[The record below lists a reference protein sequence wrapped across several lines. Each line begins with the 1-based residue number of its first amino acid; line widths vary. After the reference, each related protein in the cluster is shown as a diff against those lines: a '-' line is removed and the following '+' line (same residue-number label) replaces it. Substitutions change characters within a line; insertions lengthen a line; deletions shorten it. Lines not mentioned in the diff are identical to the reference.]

1 MYDLKS
7 CGKMHFVGM
16 ENHQRSMHLH
26 VAENIGCK
34 MTMIDEDMGE
44 SSVFGAAQAHRPCCK
59 WVEGG
64 YFSGII
70 LYHQGVLHEA
80 RQALQ
85 GRARFFLLQD
95 SKNRMSLHTRM
106 YTYPH
111 RCTRVSG

>member
-1 MYDLKS
+1 
-7 CGKMHFVGM
+7 
-16 ENHQRSMHLH
+16 
-26 VAENIGCK
+26 
-34 MTMIDEDMGE
+34 
-44 SSVFGAAQAHRPCCK
+44 
-59 WVEGG
+59 
-64 YFSGII
+64 
-70 LYHQGVLHEA
+70 LHEA